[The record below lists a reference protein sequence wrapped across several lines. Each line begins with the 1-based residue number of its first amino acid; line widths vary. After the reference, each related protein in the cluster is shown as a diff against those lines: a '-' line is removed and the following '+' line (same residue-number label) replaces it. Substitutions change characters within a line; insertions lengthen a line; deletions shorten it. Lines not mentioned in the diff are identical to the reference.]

1 MRRPYVAP
9 RCHQRE
15 VSQQR
20 GLARA
25 WVAKDHQIAM
35 LAEGLF
41 NRHAA
46 RDFDWTLA
54 FAFILRSAFVA
65 LFHFFRCT
73 QRDKNVLQ
81 FRTLLLASVNNAC
94 KFQQFCLCHQR
105 IEVRLALVLLHFR
118 I

>member
-1 MRRPYVAP
+1 
-9 RCHQRE
+9 
-15 VSQQR
+15 
-20 GLARA
+20 
-25 WVAKDHQIAM
+25 M

-81 FRTLLLASVNNAC
+81 FRTLLLARVHNTRE
-94 KFQQFCLCHQR
+94 FQQFGLRHKY
-105 IEVRLALVLLHFR
+105 IEVRLALVLLHLR
-118 I
+118 IQRAANVGEMTDQLVSRFESLHLCAG